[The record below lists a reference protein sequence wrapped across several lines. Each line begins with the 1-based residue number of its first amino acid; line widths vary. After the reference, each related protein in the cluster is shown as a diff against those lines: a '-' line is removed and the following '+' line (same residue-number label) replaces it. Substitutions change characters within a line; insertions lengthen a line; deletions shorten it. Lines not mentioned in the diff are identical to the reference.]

1 MEFEQVFDSKEQ
13 ATVTQKV
20 LSHSTARE
28 DEGICFRAQVQ
39 AYLRKKKAELEEIN
53 AKIELLQKK
62 FAESKKQQ
70 EELKNKIQE
79 C

>member
-1 MEFEQVFDSKEQ
+1 M
-13 ATVTQKV
+13 
-20 LSHSTARE
+20 
-28 DEGICFRAQVQ
+28 

-70 EELKNKIQE
+70 EDLKNKIQE

>member
-1 MEFEQVFDSKEQ
+1 M
-13 ATVTQKV
+13 
-20 LSHSTARE
+20 
-28 DEGICFRAQVQ
+28 
-39 AYLRKKKAELEEIN
+39 AYLRKKKGQLEEIN

-79 C
+79 CQIKLERAQKLTDGLS